1 MVKLMVTFMII
12 KDDSDAL
19 ARMNV
24 IVYSSFKYGIP
35 VIKVI
40 KPPIWWSSWTHHAL
54 SCSEWLNS
62 YIGHTSSYFK
72 SIKQFWSCLYSFIL
86 HIKNTQFVYFDD

>member
-40 KPPIWWSSWTHHAL
+40 KPPI
-54 SCSEWLNS
+54 
-62 YIGHTSSYFK
+62 
-72 SIKQFWSCLYSFIL
+72 
-86 HIKNTQFVYFDD
+86 